1 MIKLF
6 GMKGCNML
14 LNYFLILVLV
24 VNGFLFTI
32 WNRNSWIN
40 VLIKLTLLSIV
51 ILDVILLYKSYGGV

>member
-1 MIKLF
+1 
-6 GMKGCNML
+6 ML

-32 WNRNSWIN
+32 WNRNSWVN

-51 ILDVILLYKSYGGV
+51 ILDVILLYKSYGGA